1 MVPSF
6 SPLAEGQLVT
16 FEPSAKDLQN
26 FPYAT
31 CGYEATN
38 VFVLYE
44 TIDMASYPS
53 WSDFKGNKSRVRPGE
68 AGILMKC
75 LGVPFNLQLFQKER
89 PTLDLNVYAVLFNGQ
104 KVQVFGVDLVCKRG
118 KILL

>member
-1 MVPSF
+1 MVYDV

-16 FEPSAKDLQN
+16 FEPSVKDLQN

-44 TIDMASYPS
+44 TIDMFNYPS
-53 WSDFKGNKSRVRPGE
+53 WNDFKGYESRVKPGS

-75 LGVPFNLQLFQKER
+75 LGVPFNLQVFQKER
-89 PTLDLNVYAVLFNGQ
+89 PSLDLNVYAVLFNGR
-104 KVQVFGVDLVCKRG
+104 KVQVFGVDLVCKRV
-118 KILL
+118 

>member
-1 MVPSF
+1 MVSSF

-44 TIDMASYPS
+44 VIDMTSYPS
-53 WSDFKGNKSRVRPGE
+53 WSDFKGNKSRVSPGE

-104 KVQVFGVDLVCKRG
+104 KVQVFGVDLVCKKG
-118 KILL
+118 

>member
-1 MVPSF
+1 MVSYF

-16 FEPSAKDLQN
+16 FNPSVKDLQN

-44 TIDMASYPS
+44 IIDMMNYPS
-53 WSDFKGNKSRVRPGE
+53 WNDFSGYKSYVMPGE

-75 LGVPFNLQLFQKER
+75 LGVPFNLQIFQKER
-89 PTLDLNVYAVLFNGQ
+89 PDLDLNVYAVLLNGR
-104 KVQVFGVDLVCKRG
+104 KVQVFGVDLVCKIG
-118 KILL
+118 

>member
-1 MVPSF
+1 VVSSV

-16 FEPSAKDLQN
+16 FDPSVKDLQN
-26 FPYAT
+26 FPYIT
-31 CGYEATN
+31 CGYDATN

-44 TIDMASYPS
+44 TIDMFNYPS
-53 WSDFKGNKSRVRPGE
+53 WDDFKGYKSRVNPGE

-89 PTLDLNVYAVLFNGQ
+89 PSLDLNVYAVLFNGR
-104 KVQVFGVDLVCKRG
+104 KLQVFGVDLVCKRS
-118 KILL
+118 

>member
-1 MVPSF
+1 MSYF

-16 FEPSAKDLQN
+16 FEPSVKDLQN

-44 TIDMASYPS
+44 SIDMMNYPS
-53 WSDFKGNKSRVRPGE
+53 WNDFKGYKSYVNPGE

-89 PTLDLNVYAVLFNGQ
+89 PDLDLNVYAVLLNGQ
-104 KVQVFGVDLVCKRG
+104 KVQVFGVDLV
-118 KILL
+118 